1 MPRTCGKLLRV
12 DWMRRLCNKPGLW
25 ILCEQ
30 LHVLS
35 RKLLWSCSWVGS
47 STDVHVSEHV
57 SASIQLGVCISSMWL
72 RSAAAT
78 ADEYDSDSGN
88 DIDHKN
94 NYCITDNLD
103 NINFDN
109 NSPIDIHNL
118 ASQLRCIHK
127 LLELPI
133 YHSVRMVC
141 RQLRVLQWDVSRNQC
156 AKRTKLVRKQH
167 FWLQRS
173 DCLGVEQPAN
183 LPSATNQLLCIHELH
198 SMCCKP
204 SMRLVCSHVI
214 VLSWCSEWRY
224 SGGCARHV
232 PIWKQHDLVLEPIPM
247 SYCAGRLQ
255 LIFQL

>member
-1 MPRTCGKLLRV
+1 
-12 DWMRRLCNKPGLW
+12 
-25 ILCEQ
+25 
-30 LHVLS
+30 
-35 RKLLWSCSWVGS
+35 
-47 STDVHVSEHV
+47 
-57 SASIQLGVCISSMWL
+57 MWL

-88 DIDHKN
+88 DIDHEN
-94 NYCITDNLD
+94 NYCITNNLD